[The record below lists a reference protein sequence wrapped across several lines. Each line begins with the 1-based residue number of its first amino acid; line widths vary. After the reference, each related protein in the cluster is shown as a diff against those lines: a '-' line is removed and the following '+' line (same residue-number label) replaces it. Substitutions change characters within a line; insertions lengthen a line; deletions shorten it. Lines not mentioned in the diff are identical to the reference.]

1 MNFCIQDFG
10 LNTYSW
16 IHILFAGWLCYACIR
31 GFFPFQ
37 LGRKPCKGK
46 KHTEKW
52 KLLLRLLCSVSATC
66 WKNTSQYQAAQ
77 RKKSCVYKTAGCW
90 STEQLCNL
98 IQFVTF
104 YHLPLPISPRCLAWG
119 STGTKFIPLAS
130 SNQAF
135 PFMSSLQST
144 GLLESTGLLLP
155 LGSATTDSAP
165 FPESKRH
172 IGREMRH
179 KTESWDINNFT
190 WGLLKARRGLKL
202 SGVSWSKRY
211 LCIKISQEQM
221 PAVKVLSLLF
231 VSPETTVSTGSEFYL
246 PFSCAY
252 CPPVADKDR
261 RCLISPA
268 GWTCLSIS
276 SALCLADWCCTGQAE
291 VLCKDRPHWMF
302 QSKMFHQTL
311 LITPKS
317 HPVEIQCITQA
328 QSGVHAGEQ
337 EQKVQ
342 WLYLPKKCQHAPCC
356 LPARGDAHCQSLSF
370 VVP

>member
-1 MNFCIQDFG
+1 MPIPACPCPHHPLGEGPGSEQQCRVDRELRWSHPSKGFQTSISHTGEICFSLITLHNLNFCIQDFG

-46 KHTEKW
+46 KHAEKW
-52 KLLLRLLCSVSATC
+52 KLLLWLLCSVSATC

-130 SNQAF
+130 SNWAF

-172 IGREMRH
+172 IGRELRH

-202 SGVSWSKRY
+202 SGVSWSKR
-211 LCIKISQEQM
+211 
-221 PAVKVLSLLF
+221 
-231 VSPETTVSTGSEFYL
+231 
-246 PFSCAY
+246 
-252 CPPVADKDR
+252 
-261 RCLISPA
+261 
-268 GWTCLSIS
+268 
-276 SALCLADWCCTGQAE
+276 
-291 VLCKDRPHWMF
+291 
-302 QSKMFHQTL
+302 
-311 LITPKS
+311 
-317 HPVEIQCITQA
+317 
-328 QSGVHAGEQ
+328 
-337 EQKVQ
+337 
-342 WLYLPKKCQHAPCC
+342 
-356 LPARGDAHCQSLSF
+356 
-370 VVP
+370 